1 MTNKTKNITVT
12 ILLACFLAAMSI
24 FAWVKPADA
33 ESLSERRPLNQFP
46 KLSLDTIISADFM
59 NSFEDYALDQF
70 PLRDTFRAIKA
81 FTALNIMG
89 QMDVND
95 LYVKDGVVSKVE
107 YPTNPESIK
116 NATDTFNTI
125 YDKYI
130 KGKANKVYTTIVPDK
145 NYYMA
150 NKYGYLSIDYS
161 EMAKLYKDDMSFA
174 EYIEIFPLLDMYDYY
189 KTDTHWKQE
198 NIYDVAQFIA
208 EKMGVELK
216 AEYTENSLGEIF
228 KGVYGYQFA
237 LSFEKDE
244 LKYMTSDFHK
254 DLKIY
259 SYDSGVAV
267 EIPMYT
273 LEKADGKD
281 PYDIFLSGAKVSL
294 VTIENP
300 NATTDK
306 ELVIFRDSFGSS
318 LSPYFA
324 EGYSKITIVDP
335 RTFGGSTFKYFID
348 NGVINFEGADVL
360 YMFSTTLLN
369 NSVELKIF

>member
-1 MTNKTKNITVT
+1 
-12 ILLACFLAAMSI
+12 
-24 FAWVKPADA
+24 
-33 ESLSERRPLNQFP
+33 
-46 KLSLDTIISADFM
+46 M
-59 NSFEDYALDQF
+59 NSFESYALDQF
-70 PLRDTFRAIKA
+70 PLRDSFRAVKA

-150 NKYGYLSIDYS
+150 NKYGYLSIDYA
-161 EMAKLYKDDMSFA
+161 EMAELYKNNMRFA
-174 EYIEIFPLLDMYDYY
+174 EYIEIFSLLDMYDYY

-216 AEYTENSLGEIF
+216 ADYTENTLGEIF

-259 SYDSGVAV
+259 SYDSGTAV

-273 LEKADGKD
+273 LEKAEGKD

-294 VTIENP
+294 ITIENP

-306 ELVIFRDSFGSS
+306 ELVIIRDSFGSS

-324 EGYSKITIVDP
+324 EGYSKITIIDP

-348 NGVINFEGADVL
+348 NGVIDFEGADVL